1 MKPLNSAARSA
12 LFAALTAVS
21 LTASLPAQTASASDL
36 DALREQI
43 RLLDQK
49 LRILERNT
57 ELKDEAA
64 VAAAKKQPKLT
75 VGDNRIEVASADG
88 ANSLRLCA
96 LVQADA
102 RFYLDKANAPTG
114 QDGFL
119 LRRARLIFVGKF
131 NDNLQY
137 TVQPEF
143 AGSTVSILDANVNA
157 VVTPGFQVR
166 VGRFKTPIGL
176 EQLQSDPVAFFNER
190 SIATNLTPNRDVGIQ
205 VHGDIL
211 DKRLN
216 YAVGVFNGV
225 LENGNSPAN
234 SANTEGDFTTAG
246 RLFATP
252 FVNDKDSALKGLG
265 FGLAAGTGN
274 YTGSAPGIAYRTD
287 GQQTFFAYENA
298 TQSVGRSLTV
308 SPQAFYYTG
317 PLGILA
323 EYVSAT
329 SELARG
335 TNSREITNTAYNLS
349 VGYVLT
355 GEDASYTGVSPRQSF
370 KPSAD
375 TWGAFEVVGRVAQ
388 LDVDNDVFIGG
399 TPLASST
406 GTSAN
411 ATKVTAL
418 GAGLNWYLS
427 KAVRANFD
435 VTQNKF
441 VFQGARPFSRVHVR
455 CPAYSPTTSS
465 YSAPVFKFPSNLNP
479 AGA

>member
-12 LFAALTAVS
+12 LFTALTAVS
-21 LTASLPAQTASASDL
+21 LTAALPAQTASASDL
-36 DALREQI
+36 EALREQI

-49 LRILERNT
+49 LKVLERNY
-57 ELKDEAA
+57 ELKEEAA
-64 VAAAKKQPKLT
+64 LAAAKKQPKLT

-88 ANSLRLCA
+88 ANSLRLRA

-102 RFYLDKANAPTG
+102 RFYLDKANAA

-119 LRRARLIFVGKF
+119 LRRARLIFEGKF

-137 TVQPEF
+137 TVVPEF
-143 AGSTVSILDANVNA
+143 GGSSVSILDANVNA

-166 VGRFKTPIGL
+166 VGRFKTPLGL

-205 VHGDIL
+205 VHGDVL
-211 DKRLN
+211 NKRLN

-225 LENGNSPAN
+225 LENGNSPAA
-234 SANTEGDFTTAG
+234 STNTEGDFTTVG
-246 RLFATP
+246 RVFATP

-265 FGLAAGTGN
+265 FGLAAGAGN
-274 YTGSAPGIAYRTD
+274 YTGAAPGIAYKTD
-287 GQQTFFAYENA
+287 GQQTFFAYDAA
-298 TQSVGRSLTV
+298 TNSAGRSLTV
-308 SPQAFYYTG
+308 SPQAYYYTG

-335 TNSREITNTAYNLS
+335 TNSRQVTNTAYNLS

-355 GEDASYTGVSPRQSF
+355 GEDASYTGVTPKETF

-388 LDVDNDVFIGG
+388 LDVDNDVFKGG
-399 TPLASST
+399 TPLAL
-406 GTSAN
+406 SASN

-435 VTQNKF
+435 VTQNQF
-441 VFQGARPFSRVHVR
+441 DFQGARPTTGVLSDDELVFSTRLQV
-455 CPAYSPTTSS
+455 S
-465 YSAPVFKFPSNLNP
+465 F
-479 AGA
+479 

>member
-1 MKPLNSAARSA
+1 MKPINSAVRTA
-12 LFAALTAVS
+12 LYTALTAAS

-49 LRILERNT
+49 LRVLERNT

-75 VGDNRIEVASADG
+75 VGDNRIEVVSADG
-88 ANSLRLCA
+88 ANSLRLRA

-102 RFYLDKANAPTG
+102 RFYLDKANAA

-119 LRRARLIFVGKF
+119 LRRARLIFEGKF

-157 VVTPGFQVR
+157 LITPGFQIR

-205 VHGDIL
+205 VWGELL

-225 LENGNSPAN
+225 LENGNSPAA
-234 SANTEGDFTTAG
+234 STNTEGDLTTVG

-252 FVNDKDSALKGLG
+252 FINDKDSALKGLG

-274 YTGSAPGIAYRTD
+274 YTGAAPGIAYRTD
-287 GQQTFFAYENA
+287 GQQTFFAYETASGAQTPANT

-308 SPQAFYYTG
+308 SPQAYYYTG

-355 GEDASYTGVSPRQSF
+355 GEDASYSGVSPRSSF

-388 LDVDNDVFIGG
+388 LDIDNDVFTGG
-399 TPLASST
+399 TALANQAT
-406 GTSAN
+406 Q

-435 VTQNKF
+435 VTQNTF
-441 VFQGARPFSRVHVR
+441 DFQGARPTTFVLSDDELVFSTRFQV
-455 CPAYSPTTSS
+455 S
-465 YSAPVFKFPSNLNP
+465 F
-479 AGA
+479 

>member
-1 MKPLNSAARSA
+1 MKSIQSAVRTA
-12 LFAALTAVS
+12 LYTALTAVS

-36 DALREQI
+36 EALREQI

-49 LRILERNT
+49 LKVLERNS
-57 ELKDEAA
+57 ELRDEAA
-64 VAAAKKQPKLT
+64 VAAAKKQPKLN
-75 VGDNRIEVASADG
+75 VGDGRVEVVSADG
-88 ANSLRLCA
+88 ANSLRLRA

-102 RFYLDKANAPTG
+102 RLYLDSANAA
-114 QDGFL
+114 QDGFV
-119 LRRARLIFVGKF
+119 LRRARLIFEGKF
-131 NDNLQY
+131 NDNVQY

-143 AGSTVSILDANVNA
+143 AGSTVSILDANINT

-205 VHGDIL
+205 VHGDVL
-211 DKRLN
+211 EKRLN

-225 LENGNSPAN
+225 LENGNSPAA
-234 SANTEGDFTTAG
+234 STNTEGDFTTVG

-274 YTGSAPGIAYRTD
+274 YTGAAPGIAYRTD
-287 GQQTFFAYENA
+287 GQQTFFAYDTTTGST
-298 TQSVGRSLTV
+298 TQSAGRSLTV
-308 SPQAFYYTG
+308 SPQAYYYTG

-355 GEDASYTGVSPRQSF
+355 GEDSSYTGVTPKETF

-388 LDVDNDVFIGG
+388 LDVDNDVFTGG

-435 VTQNKF
+435 VTQNQF
-441 VFQGARPFSRVHVR
+441 DFQGARPTTGVLSDDELVFSTRVQV
-455 CPAYSPTTSS
+455 S
-465 YSAPVFKFPSNLNP
+465 F
-479 AGA
+479 

>member
-1 MKPLNSAARSA
+1 MKPLQSAVRTAFYTA
-12 LFAALTAVS
+12 LAAVS

-49 LRILERNT
+49 LRVLERNT

-75 VGDNRIEVASADG
+75 VGDNRIEVVSADG
-88 ANSLRLCA
+88 ANSLRLRA

-102 RFYLDKANAPTG
+102 RFYLDNANAA

-119 LRRARLIFVGKF
+119 LRRARLIFDGKF

-157 VVTPGFQVR
+157 LITSGFQIR

-205 VHGDIL
+205 FWGELL

-225 LENGNSPAN
+225 LENGNSPTA
-234 SANTEGDFTTAG
+234 STNTEGDFTTVG

-252 FVNDKDSALKGLG
+252 FINDKDSALKGLG
-265 FGLAAGTGN
+265 FGFAAGIGN
-274 YTGSAPGIAYRTD
+274 YTGSAPGITYRTD
-287 GQQTFFAYENA
+287 GQQTFFAYETASGTQTPANT

-308 SPQAFYYTG
+308 SPQAYYYTG

-335 TNSREITNTAYNLS
+335 TNSRQITNTAYNLS

-355 GEDASYTGVSPRQSF
+355 GEDASYTGLSPRESF

-388 LDVDNDVFIGG
+388 LDVDNDVFKGA
-399 TPLASST
+399 TPLAAT
-406 GTSAN
+406 TQ

-435 VTQNKF
+435 ITQNQF
-441 VFQGARPFSRVHVR
+441 DFQGARPSTGVLSDDELVFSTRFQV
-455 CPAYSPTTSS
+455 S
-465 YSAPVFKFPSNLNP
+465 F
-479 AGA
+479 

>member
-1 MKPLNSAARSA
+1 MKPINSAVRTA
-12 LFAALTAVS
+12 FYTALTAVS

-49 LRILERNT
+49 LKVLERNS

-64 VAAAKKQPKLT
+64 VAAAKKQPKLN
-75 VGDNRIEVASADG
+75 VGDGRVEVVSADG
-88 ANSLRLCA
+88 ANSLRLRG

-102 RFYLDKANAPTG
+102 RLYLDKANVA
-114 QDGFL
+114 QDGFV
-119 LRRARLIFVGKF
+119 LRRARLIFEGKF
-131 NDNLQY
+131 NDNVQY

-143 AGSTVSILDANVNA
+143 AGSTVSILDANINT

-166 VGRFKTPIGL
+166 IGRFKTPIGL

-211 DKRLN
+211 EKRLN

-225 LENGNSPAN
+225 LENGNSPAA
-234 SANTEGDFTTAG
+234 STNTEGDFTTVG
-246 RLFATP
+246 RLFANP
-252 FVNDKDSALKGLG
+252 FVNNKDSALKGLG

-287 GQQTFFAYENA
+287 GQQTFFAYDAA
-298 TQSVGRSLTV
+298 TNSVGRSLTV
-308 SPQAFYYTG
+308 SPQAYYYTG

-323 EYVSAT
+323 EYVSAS

-335 TNSREITNTAYNLS
+335 TNSRQVTNTAYNLS

-355 GEDASYTGVSPRQSF
+355 GEDASYTGVTPKETF

-388 LDVDNDVFIGG
+388 LDVDNDVFTGG
-399 TPLASST
+399 TSLANAAT
-406 GTSAN
+406 N
-411 ATKVTAL
+411 ATKVTAY

-441 VFQGARPFSRVHVR
+441 DFQGARPS
-455 CPAYSPTTSS
+455 TTSTS
-465 YSAPVFKFPSNLNP
+465 PLKDDELVFSTRVQVSF
-479 AGA
+479 

>member
-1 MKPLNSAARSA
+1 MKPFHSAARSA
-12 LFAALTAVS
+12 LFTALAAVS
-21 LTASLPAQTASASDL
+21 LTVALPAQTTSASDL

-49 LRILERNT
+49 LRVLERQQ
-57 ELKDEAA
+57 ELRDEAA
-64 VAAAKKQPKLT
+64 VVAAKKQPKLT
-75 VGDNRIEVASADG
+75 VGDGRIEVASADG
-88 ANSLRLCA
+88 ANSLRLRG

-102 RFYLDKANAPTG
+102 RFYLDKANAATG
-114 QDGFL
+114 QDGFV
-119 LRRARLIFVGKF
+119 LRRARLIFEGKF
-131 NDNLQY
+131 NDNVQY

-143 AGSTVSILDANVNA
+143 AGSTVSILDANINT

-166 VGRFKTPIGL
+166 IGRFKTPIGL

-205 VHGDIL
+205 VHGDVL

-225 LENGNSPAN
+225 LENGNSPAA
-234 SANTEGDFTTAG
+234 STNTEGDFTTVG

-274 YTGSAPGIAYRTD
+274 YTGAAPGIAYRTD
-287 GQQTFFAYENA
+287 GQQTFFAYDAA
-298 TQSVGRSLTV
+298 TSSVGRSLTV
-308 SPQAFYYTG
+308 SPQAYYYTG

-323 EYVSAT
+323 EYVSAS

-335 TNSREITNTAYNLS
+335 TNSRQITNTAYNLS

-355 GEDASYTGVSPRQSF
+355 GEDASYTGVSPRESF

-388 LDVDNDVFIGG
+388 LDVDNDVFTGA
-399 TPLASST
+399 TALASST
-406 GTSAN
+406 TN

-441 VFQGARPFSRVHVR
+441 DFHGARPATGVLSDDELVFSTRVQV
-455 CPAYSPTTSS
+455 S
-465 YSAPVFKFPSNLNP
+465 F
-479 AGA
+479 